1 MIFLPI
7 LIFALGLII
16 GSFLNVV
23 IIRLNTGWSIV
34 SGRSKCDRCNKTL
47 TWYELIPVF
56 SFLGLRGK
64 CKDCRA
70 PISFQNPVIEL
81 TTAIVFIILYTKV
94 FLVGGF
100 SLLSLVSFLGSA
112 LIACLLIVILVYDFK
127 HKIIPNKIVYP
138 FIIFSLISIF
148 WKAIFIPGFTVI
160 PFLVAGPV
168 FASPFFFIWLFS
180 RGSAMGFGDVKL
192 ALGMGFVVGL
202 SASLATFLL
211 SFWIGAIFGLFLI
224 ALSRASLKSQVPF
237 APFMILAFFIVTTW
251 GVTIGNLF
259 PLW

>member
-7 LIFALGLII
+7 FIFVLGAIV

-23 IIRLNTGWSIV
+23 ILRLNTGWSIV
-34 SGRSKCDRCNKTL
+34 SGRSKCVRCNKNL
-47 TWYELIPVF
+47 SWYELIPVF

-64 CKDCRA
+64 CKDCKA
-70 PISFQNPVIEL
+70 PISFQYPVIEL

-94 FLVGGF
+94 FLVQGF
-100 SLLSLVSFLGSA
+100 NFLSLTSFLGSA
-112 LIACLLIVILVYDFK
+112 ILASLLIVILVYDFK

-138 FIIFSLISIF
+138 FIVFALASIL
-148 WKAIFIPGFTVI
+148 WKAIFVPGFVAV
-160 PFLVAGPV
+160 PFLLAGFV
-168 FASPFFFIWLFS
+168 LAAPFLLIWLFS
-180 RGSAMGFGDVKL
+180 KGKAMGFGDVKL

-202 SASLATFLL
+202 SASLAVFLL
-211 SFWIGAIFGLFLI
+211 SFWIGAIVGLFLI
-224 ALSRASLKSQVPF
+224 ALSRASLKTQVPF

-251 GVTIGNLF
+251 GVTISSLF